1 MVKMEDVAR
10 RARVSTSTV
19 SHVLNGTRKVSAQTV
34 DAVQQAVRELGYI
47 PNTLARS
54 LARSRTYTLGVA
66 ISALSNHYFSET
78 VHAIETECARH
89 GLMMLFADTHDD
101 PVQELR
107 VVEALHHRRVDGILL
122 APSSDPERAALGYL
136 RTHAIPTVLVDRL
149 AAEGFDQVG
158 VENRASTQA
167 LVTHLIGHGHQRIGM
182 IAGHRGLSTTEERI
196 EGYQQALSDAN
207 LKFDD
212 RLLVN
217 GQSNSESARRAA
229 LSLLALPVP
238 PTAIMAANNLMTIG
252 AMQALREAGVQVPD
266 QMALVGFDDFDWAD
280 FFLPRLSVIAQP
292 VKALGERAV
301 QLLLQR
307 IDDPDGERQSERLP
321 ATLRIRNSC
330 GCPFGVPLKGI
341 EPT

>member
-1 MVKMEDVAR
+1 MEDVAR

-19 SHVLNGTRKVSAQTV
+19 SHVLNGTRKVSPETLE
-34 DAVQQAVRELGYI
+34 AVQQAVRELGYI

-54 LARSRTYTLGVA
+54 LARSRTNTIGVA

-89 GLMMLFADTHDD
+89 GIMMLFVDTHDD
-101 PVQELR
+101 PEQELR
-107 VVEALHHRRVDGILL
+107 VVKALHHRRVDGILL
-122 APSSDPERAALGYL
+122 APSSDPAQAALAYL
-136 RTHAIPTVLVDRL
+136 QSNAIPTVLVDRL

-158 VENRASTQA
+158 VENRESTRA
-167 LVTHLIGHGHQRIGM
+167 LVAHLIEHGHRRIAM

-196 EGYQQALSDAN
+196 EGYRQALGDAG
-207 LKFDD
+207 LAFDE

-217 GQSNSESARRAA
+217 GESNSESARLVASA
-229 LSLLALPVP
+229 LLALSTP
-238 PTAIMAANNLMTIG
+238 PSAMMAANNLMTIG
-252 AMQALREAGVQVPD
+252 AMHALRDAKIAVPE

-292 VKALGERAV
+292 VQALGERAV

-307 IDDPDGERQSERLP
+307 IDHPDGTRRSERLA

-330 GCPFGVPLKGI
+330 GCP
-341 EPT
+341 